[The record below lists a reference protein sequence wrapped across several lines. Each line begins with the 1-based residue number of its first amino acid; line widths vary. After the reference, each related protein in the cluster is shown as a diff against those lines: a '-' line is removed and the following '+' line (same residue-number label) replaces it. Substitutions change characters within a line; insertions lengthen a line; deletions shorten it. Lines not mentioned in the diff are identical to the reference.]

1 VGTFSVEEINTT
13 VFKFKFSPLVCV
25 DRMQEGIVCV
35 WVDAGRIIVCVVHAV
50 VIAFGWRLKRNF
62 KRNLLARTSDT

>member
-1 VGTFSVEEINTT
+1 LVGVWHA
-13 VFKFKFSPLVCV
+13 
-25 DRMQEGIVCV
+25 GIVCV
-35 WVDAGRIIVCVVHAV
+35 WVDAGRIVCVVHAV